1 MASFDVKLIPEFDGS
16 GDVLDW
22 LEKVE
27 LVCGLQEPPVSQ
39 TLVIP
44 LRLKGGASAVY
55 RQLAE
60 ADRKDVDKLK
70 DALKR
75 AFAVDKYAAY
85 EQFSTRRLRPGETV
99 DVFLA
104 ELQQLATLFG
114 GMSDEGLGCAFV
126 AGLPDSTR
134 QILRAGARMES
145 LKLSEVVDR
154 ARAILREENGA
165 LEVAAALAKGA
176 RSGGD
181 RGRTVSSGRRE
192 RGPCFTCGRLGHLA
206 RECSA
211 PTGPRVVRCFRCD
224 KIGHIAVRCPEN
236 AEREEDRAPASS
248 RD

>member
-1 MASFDVKLIPEFDGS
+1 M
-16 GDVLDW
+16 W
-22 LEKVE
+22 RNH
-27 LVCGLQEPPVSQ
+27 CGPIRQSS
-39 TLVIP
+39 
-44 LRLKGGASAVY
+44 LK
-55 RQLAE
+55 
-60 ADRKDVDKLK
+60 
-70 DALKR
+70 
-75 AFAVDKYAAY
+75 
-85 EQFSTRRLRPGETV
+85 TI
-99 DVFLA
+99 
-104 ELQQLATLFG
+104 G